1 MAFGNVSGVCEPF
14 PEIEDD
20 VRDDETLP
28 AEAMETMFCPSDD
41 SDTWYNA
48 GDCCPALAAA
58 SASPI
63 TLFAAGAVLGYV
75 IAIFLRKW

>member
-14 PEIEDD
+14 PEIED
-20 VRDDETLP
+20 VRDDETVP
-28 AEAMETMFCPSDD
+28 AEMETMFCPSDE

-48 GDCCPALAAA
+48 EDCCPALAAA
-58 SASPI
+58 LSSPI